1 MSQKSDYG
9 KLYRI
14 IPKTTFEESNKRTC
28 YQYDAQIQGNN
39 EEETSDND
47 KDTNVDDDT
56 NNDSST
62 DQENSEIVES
72 SGDDEILQSQTD
84 TTTTEKFEDTNE
96 HEKGARKP
104 RADNNENKND
114 NTRIKPQT
122 VLPDCTNFKYIGKS
136 VPRSVLIAQ

>member
-1 MSQKSDYG
+1 MSQESEYG

-28 YQYDAQIQGNN
+28 YQYDAQSQGNN

-56 NNDSST
+56 NSDSST
-62 DQENSEIVES
+62 EQENSEIVES
-72 SGDDEILQSQTD
+72 SGDDETGETD
-84 TTTTEKFEDTNE
+84 ATTTQKFKDTNE
-96 HEKGARKP
+96 NEIGARKP

-136 VPRSVLIAQ
+136 VLIAQ